1 MVSSLLTPRA
11 EEEEEEEVQPGDL
24 LSPALRADLLILLK
38 SSRRHSVKMS
48 RSGCC

>member
-11 EEEEEEEVQPGDL
+11 EEEEEEVQPGDL
-24 LSPALRADLLILLK
+24 LSPALRADLLILK